1 MFYKIEVIF
10 LYYCFI
16 YVLNLQGSSYLGLNI
31 YSNFYS
37 ILLST
42 DMDDIANLNHM
53 PTQSQSNLLPCY
65 TYQLLYQQTLHG
77 SNIIPIKGL
86 SLQENNKVRQQKVN
100 FNTNTLQFLP
110 DYFFIQLSLNALP
123 LLQVFF
129 TSLFD
134 LPAS

>member
-10 LYYCFI
+10 LYYSFI

-100 FNTNTLQFLP
+100 LQHKHSSISTRLLLHTTIPKCPSSASGVFHLP
-110 DYFFIQLSLNALP
+110 F
-123 LLQVFF
+123 
-129 TSLFD
+129 
-134 LPAS
+134 